1 MAKKH
6 FDEYFNKIYNQYLQ
20 LQQVLEDM
28 TKEVEQ
34 NIIAP
39 ERIEELKKTIQ
50 PVKTSYEILLYVK
63 YLLNMP
69 QKKSKIKKYKKQEY
83 SKMKAESGYNYG
95 PNVIKNNESTI
106 NNISL

>member
-69 QKKSKIKKYKKQEY
+69 QKNQRLRNTKSKSIQR
-83 SKMKAESGYNYG
+83 
-95 PNVIKNNESTI
+95 
-106 NNISL
+106 